1 MIKTSKSKVNRW
13 FDDNYAKNLANL
25 AMDLIIVHKGKGKMA
40 GLFHPYADLK
50 NIGQYNRIKCR
61 NHKGLADESR
71 EVKKYKVNFL
81 LEEVVVKIYDTRSNT
96 KEIKY
101 LPVYQWLLY
110 RLATLVYEGVTG
122 KSFNDDPDEN
132 FKLLMQVS
140 KKKVDK
146 FIDVVAELFV
156 GVTLPI
162 QRTGSMNWVTKWRK
176 PS

>member
-1 MIKTSKSKVNRW
+1 MVKTSKFKVNKW

-25 AMDLIIVHKGKGKMA
+25 AMDLIIVYKGKGKMA
-40 GLFHPYADLK
+40 GLYSDFETMK
-50 NIGQYNRIKCR
+50 YNRIKAF
-61 NHKGLADESR
+61 HKMYTHYCGQANES
-71 EVKKYKVNFL
+71 YVNFL
-81 LEEVVVKIYDTRSNT
+81 LEEVVVKIYDIGSN
-96 KEIKY
+96 KEIKH

-122 KSFNDDPDEN
+122 KSFNDDPDQN

-156 GVTLPI
+156 E
-162 QRTGSMNWVTKWRK
+162 QCSQ
-176 PS
+176 